1 MSHCIS
7 VYLIRK
13 EEIRDSKIESVL
25 ENKKIRIKF
34 KELGSNI
41 LATTQIPNIKEFGLD
56 KTIAKIETD
65 YFGGS
70 GYQSAKLF
78 INNKKIYDKSSEQD
92 WSLDPINDVLKEM
105 GVHPINGQDEFD
117 TIGLGKYRTNIDFN

>member
-1 MSHCIS
+1 MSHSIS

-13 EEIRDSKIESVL
+13 EEIRDSKIETVL
-25 ENKKIRIKF
+25 ENKKIEIKF

-41 LATTQIPNIKEFGLD
+41 LATTRIPNIKEFGID

-78 INNKKIYDKSSEQD
+78 VNNKKTYDKSSEQD
-92 WSLDPINDVLKEM
+92 WSSNPINDILKEM
-105 GVHPINGQDEFD
+105 GVCAVDGQDEFD